1 MKKSLMLL
9 FVTMFL
15 AMFVVACG
23 SSTETEGAAEPAEET
38 VVDAS
43 EETPEE
49 EAPVEETEITVTHQL
64 GETVVPKNP
73 EKVVVFDF
81 GVLDTLDKLGVEAV
95 TAVPTDSVPEYL
107 AKYQGEEYE
116 NAGTLFEPD
125 FEKIYD
131 IQPDLIIISGRAQE
145 AYEDLS
151 DIAPT
156 LFVQVDAA
164 NYMESVT
171 NNVQLL
177 AEIFGKENMA
187 EQELANIQTA
197 ITTLQEK
204 ATASEATGL
213 IVLANDG
220 AISAYGPGSRFG
232 LLHNE
237 FGVAAIDENIE
248 VSSHGQNISFEYIAE
263 KDPEYLFVVDRG
275 AIVGGESS
283 GQQTVENEV
292 VKTTQAYQNGKIV
305 YLNPVYWYITGGG
318 LTSTA
323 GMIAEVEAAIE

>member
-9 FVTMFL
+9 SVTMLL
-15 AMFVVACG
+15 AVFAVACG

-38 VVDAS
+38 VEAP
-43 EETPEE
+43 EETTEE
-49 EAPVEETEITVTHQL
+49 EAPAEETEITVTHQL

-81 GVLDTLDKLGVEAV
+81 GVLDTLDKLGVDAV
-95 TAVPTDSVPEYL
+95 TAVPTESVPEYL

-131 IQPDLIIISGRAQE
+131 LQPDLIIISGRAQE
-145 AYEDLS
+145 AYDDLS

-171 NNVQLL
+171 SNVQLL
-177 AEIFGKENMA
+177 AEIFGKEDVA
-187 EQELANIQTA
+187 EQELANIQTS
-197 ITTLQEK
+197 ITELQEK
-204 ATASEATGL
+204 AVASEATGL
-213 IVLANDG
+213 IILANDG
-220 AISAYGPGSRFG
+220 SISAYGPGSRFG

-263 KDPEYLFVVDRG
+263 QDPEYLFVVDRG

-292 VKTTQAYQNGKIV
+292 VKTTQAFQNGKIV
-305 YLNPVYWYITGGG
+305 YLDPVYWYITSGG

-323 GMIAEVEAAIE
+323 GMIAEVDAAIE